1 MASIASAV
9 IAWLKTYPLMPA
21 GVDISTDILPVEG
34 DDSGLFKTP
43 GDSVVHNVDGS
54 REVTSTF
61 LLRIQKPMQDETL
74 RAEAREWMEKFERW
88 SRDQNVLGNL
98 PTLDEDRTCESCRF
112 TESAWVFY
120 QDPAETVYQIGVEIV
135 FDEPRTTIEQEDNV
149 E

>member
-1 MASIASAV
+1 MASIAAAV
-9 IAWLKTYPLMPA
+9 IAWLKTYPKMPA
-21 GVDISTDILPVEG
+21 DAEFSTDFLPDAG

-43 GDSVVHNVDGS
+43 GDSVTNYVDGS

-61 LLRIQKPMQDETL
+61 LLRLKKPMQDETL

-98 PTLDEDRTCESCRF
+98 PALDEDRVCESCKF

-120 QDPAETVYQIGVEIV
+120 QDPAETVYQLGVEIV

>member
-1 MASIASAV
+1 MASIAAAV
-9 IAWLKTYPLMPA
+9 IAWLKTYPQMPA
-21 GVDISTDILPVEG
+21 DGEISTDILPDVG
-34 DDSGLFKTP
+34 DDGGLFKTP
-43 GDSVVHNVDGS
+43 GDTVVHNVDGS

-61 LLRIQKPMQDETL
+61 LLRLKKPMQDETL
-74 RAEAREWMEKFERW
+74 RASAREWMELFERW

-98 PTLDEDRTCESCRF
+98 PTLDEDRTCESCRL

-120 QDPAETVYQIGVEIV
+120 QDPAETVYQLGVEIV